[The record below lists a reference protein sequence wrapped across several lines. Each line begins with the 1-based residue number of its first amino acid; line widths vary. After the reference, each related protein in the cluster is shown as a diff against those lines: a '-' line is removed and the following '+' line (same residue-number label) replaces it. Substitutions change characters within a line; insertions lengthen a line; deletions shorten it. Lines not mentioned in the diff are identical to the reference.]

1 MFRILIV
8 IALTFGLSSTSYA
21 CCGGGYSLEEG
32 WFNQADISRN
42 QQITLTEAK
51 RLKNFNL
58 GDPQVFAK
66 YDQSGEGV
74 ITYLEFIDYLRLRTD
89 DE

>member
-1 MFRILIV
+1 MYRILLV
-8 IALTFGLSSTSYA
+8 TALALSYSSVTYA

-42 QQITLTEAK
+42 QQITPTEAK

-66 YDQSGEGV
+66 YDKSGEGV
-74 ITYLEFIDYLRLRTD
+74 ITYLEFVEYVRLRAD

>member
-1 MFRILIV
+1 MYRILIV
-8 IALTFGLSSTSYA
+8 TVLTLGFSAKTYA

-58 GDPQVFAK
+58 GDPKVFAK

-74 ITYLEFIDYLRLRTD
+74 ITYLEFIDYLRLRSD